1 MIEKMKFIS
10 ITGPNDDID
19 RVINEYLSRYE
30 IHLENPMLEL
40 NTSNNLLPYIENNPY
55 KELLAKGEELIKLV
69 GTASV
74 NHDDSFTLKKSE
86 RLIKRLSKD
95 IQQLK
100 KIRGKLEKNREEIQA
115 DYDKITPFM
124 DLEYDIENILHF
136 KHIKFRF
143 GRIPI
148 EYYAKLENYM
158 ENNNLSIFIKCAT
171 DKQYVWGIYFVPA
184 SVLDKYDATFT
195 SMHFER
201 TFIPSESKGT
211 PKDACEQLQKKLDI
225 IDSKIATADSE
236 IKKCLEK
243 DKNTLAAACEK
254 VRTAYDNFDVR
265 KMATHTDNDGVIFY
279 IICGWMTVSDAA
291 NFMHEIES
299 DNNVVCIIDDHIG
312 KNHKTPPTKLRNPKI
327 FKPFEMYIR
336 MYGLPAYNEIDP
348 TIFVALTYSFIFGA
362 MFGDVGQGLLLVLG
376 GFLLYHFKKINLA
389 AIIGTAGI
397 FSTLFGFM
405 FGSIFGFEDVIDAVW
420 LRPVDAMTS
429 VPFIGKLN
437 TVFVVAIG
445 FGMFLILLTMVLHII
460 NGIKNHDIEN
470 IFFDTNALAGL
481 VFYGA
486 IVTVIGLLMTGKKMP
501 AAIVLIVM
509 FIIPLLLI
517 AFKEP
522 LTHFVRKTKP
532 EEKTGIGMF
541 ITQTFFELFEVLLSY
556 FSNTL
561 SFIRIGAFAISHA
574 SMMEVVL
581 MLAGAESGSPN
592 ILVIVLGNLFVAGM
606 EGLIVGIQVLRLEYY
621 ELFSRFYKGT
631 GREFKPFKAQR

>member
-19 RVINEYLSRYE
+19 RVINQYLSKYE

-40 NTSNNLLPYIENNPY
+40 GTSNNLFPYVENNPH
-55 KELLAKGEELIKLV
+55 KEYLAKAEELIKLLEPKPKH
-69 GTASV
+69 
-74 NHDDSFTLKKSE
+74 NDDTLTLQKSE
-86 RLIKRLSKD
+86 RLISRLSKD

-100 KIRGKLEKNREEIQA
+100 KIRGKLEKNREDVQA
-115 DYDKITPFM
+115 DYDKIAPFM
-124 DLEYDIENILHF
+124 DLEYDIESILRF

-148 EYYAKLENYM
+148 EYFTKLEFYM
-158 ENNNLSIFIKCAT
+158 ENTDFSIFIKCTT

-184 SVLDKYDATFT
+184 SLSDKYDATFT

-211 PKDACEQLQKKLDI
+211 PKEACEQLQNKLDI
-225 IDSKIATADSE
+225 IDSKLATVDSE

-243 DKNTLAAACEK
+243 DKLKLIAACEK
-254 VRTAYDNFDVR
+254 VRTAYENFDVR
-265 KMATHTDNDGVIFY
+265 KMATHTDNEGVVFY

-291 NFMHEIES
+291 DFLREIES
-299 DNNVVCIIDDHIG
+299 DNDVVCIIEDRDG
-312 KNHKTPPTKLRNPKI
+312 KSQKSPPTKLKNPKI

-336 MYGLPAYNEIDP
+336 MYGLPAYNEVDP

-362 MFGDVGQGLLLVLG
+362 MFGDVGQGLLLVFV
-376 GFLLYHFKKINLA
+376 GFLLYHLKKINLA

-397 FSTLFGFM
+397 FSTFFGFM
-405 FGSIFGFEDVIDAVW
+405 FGSIFGFEDIIDAVW
-420 LRPVDAMTS
+420 LRPVDAMTN

-437 TVFVVAIG
+437 TVFVVAVG
-445 FGMFLILLTMVLHII
+445 FGMFLILFTMILHIM

-486 IVTVIGLLMTGKKMP
+486 VVTVVGLLMAGKKMP

-509 FIIPLLLI
+509 FVIPLLLI
-517 AFKEP
+517 ALKEP
-522 LTHFVRKTKP
+522 LTHFINKTKP

-561 SFIRIGAFAISHA
+561 SFIRIGAFAVSHV

-592 ILVIVLGNLFVAGM
+592 MAVIVLGNLFVAGM

-631 GREFKPFKAQR
+631 GREFKPFKAQK